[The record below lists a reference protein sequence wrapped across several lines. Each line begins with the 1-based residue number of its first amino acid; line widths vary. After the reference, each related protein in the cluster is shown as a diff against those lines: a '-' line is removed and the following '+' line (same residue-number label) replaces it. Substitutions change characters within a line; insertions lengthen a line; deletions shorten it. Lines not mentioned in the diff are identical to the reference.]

1 MRRKSIR
8 AVSLCN
14 MEDGSQ
20 NLYWFQNSYTE
31 PEVRTININQRMIR
45 SPSFPEGLVLSVKS
59 ISTSIQIWRHVRIE
73 KLKLTKMRMLLTN
86 HVYLNETRTMRLRG
100 RYGIHVRLK
109 DIRLLRKNC
118 LIINMTD
125 MGQQDIATMGSS
137 RAARRSKVP
146 VWANINNSEM
156 CWDH

>member
-1 MRRKSIR
+1 
-8 AVSLCN
+8 
-14 MEDGSQ
+14 
-20 NLYWFQNSYTE
+20 
-31 PEVRTININQRMIR
+31 MIR
-45 SPSFPEGLVLSVKS
+45 SPSFPEGLVLSVKY

-125 MGQQDIATMGSS
+125 MGQQDIATIGSS

-146 VWANINNSEM
+146 V
-156 CWDH
+156 